1 MTPAVQTSAPV
12 VTVPRLEE
20 YLGSRLYQPEMAGME
35 DEVGVA
41 MGLAWTA
48 AGGEILVVEALR
60 MPGAGRVTLTG
71 QLGEVM
77 RESVQAAHSYVRSR
91 ADDLEI
97 EAEAFSGSDIH
108 IHFPAGGVPKDGPSA
123 GMTVG
128 LVIASVLSDRP
139 IRHDVALTGEVSL
152 RGKVLVVG
160 GMREKALAAYRAGI
174 RTLIFPAANVKDLAD
189 IPSDVRARLEFVPVE
204 TMDQVFDLALSRV
217 IVPQRV
223 GSQFVIPGEEPA
235 DEERPGDI
243 AHTGRRRILID
254 PDEDE

>member
-1 MTPAVQTSAPV
+1 MGQTKRHL

-20 YLGSRLYQPEMAGME
+20 YLGSRLYQPEMAGKD

-77 RESVQAAHSYVRSR
+77 KESVQAAHSYVRSR

-189 IPSDVRARLEFVPVE
+189 IPADVRAHLELVPVE

-223 GSQFVIPGEEPA
+223 GSQFVIPGEEIA
-235 DEERPGDI
+235 DDERPGDL
-243 AHTGRRRILID
+243 AQSGRRRVFVD
-254 PDEDE
+254 PDDDE